1 MKKGQFWA
9 LGLTGFF
16 ILASLWSLF
25 PTFRFW
31 TLPVE
36 KRTEQPELEKKAMKL
51 GLDLRGG
58 MHIVMEVDKSKLN
71 EAEKKDA
78 VDRALEIIRNRI
90 DRFGVTEP
98 QIQKSGQDRIV
109 VELPG
114 VQEVERAKNLLGQTA
129 QLEFK
134 LLETTENT
142 KVLLDRIDGLLAA
155 AEARGRTPG
164 KPSPADTGAD
174 IFGRPKTKTPAQDTA
189 AKRAESATDIF
200 GQKTKKD
207 TTKDTTKTAEEPTT
221 RPFSSLLEG
230 LQFGYFQVVVDDV
243 PTVKQ
248 ILARPDVQNLIP
260 PDDEFLWGSKTEIAG
275 AQEFTFF
282 YLTKKQVEL
291 SGKYLVN
298 AQQAY
303 GGGLVRSPIVNF
315 KLTREGGAKFSRLTG
330 ANVSKPLAIILDGKV
345 ISAPEIK
352 ERIPRGE
359 GQITMGSG
367 STLDDASDLAIILR
381 AGALPA
387 PVRII
392 ESNVIGPSLGADSIQ
407 KGKLSFLIG
416 MGLVL
421 LFMAIYYKLSGVI
434 ADVALILNFLFLMGA
449 MAGLRATL
457 TMPGIAGIILTMG
470 MSVDSNVLI
479 FERIREEFRG
489 GKTIRVAIDA
499 GYRRALLT
507 VVDSHVTTLITAA
520 VLFMFGTGPVK
531 GFAVSLSLG
540 VSISL
545 YTAVVVT
552 RVIFD
557 IRKQYHTL
565 SI

>member
-1 MKKGQFWA
+1 
-9 LGLTGFF
+9 
-16 ILASLWSLF
+16 
-25 PTFRFW
+25 
-31 TLPVE
+31 
-36 KRTEQPELEKKAMKL
+36 
-51 GLDLRGG
+51 
-58 MHIVMEVDKSKLN
+58 
-71 EAEKKDA
+71 
-78 VDRALEIIRNRI
+78 
-90 DRFGVTEP
+90 
-98 QIQKSGQDRIV
+98 
-109 VELPG
+109 
-114 VQEVERAKNLLGQTA
+114 
-129 QLEFK
+129 
-134 LLETTENT
+134 
-142 KVLLDRIDGLLAA
+142 
-155 AEARGRTPG
+155 
-164 KPSPADTGAD
+164 
-174 IFGRPKTKTPAQDTA
+174 
-189 AKRAESATDIF
+189 
-200 GQKTKKD
+200 
-207 TTKDTTKTAEEPTT
+207 
-221 RPFSSLLEG
+221 
-230 LQFGYFQVVVDDV
+230 
-243 PTVKQ
+243 
-248 ILARPDVQNLIP
+248 
-260 PDDEFLWGSKTEIAG
+260 
-275 AQEFTFF
+275 
-282 YLTKKQVEL
+282 
-291 SGKYLVN
+291 
-298 AQQAY
+298 
-303 GGGLVRSPIVNF
+303 
-315 KLTREGGAKFSRLTG
+315 
-330 ANVSKPLAIILDGKV
+330 
-345 ISAPEIK
+345 
-352 ERIPRGE
+352 
-359 GQITMGSG
+359 MGSG

-540 VSISL
+540 VAISL

-552 RVIFD
+552 RFIFD